1 MTPLMK
7 QYWEIKSLHPDKI
20 LFFRMGDFYELFFED
35 ASTVAPLLGITL
47 TSRNKKAQDETPMC
61 GVPYHSVAGPIN
73 RLLAKGYKLAICDQ
87 IEDPKQA
94 KGLVKRAVTRVLT
107 PGMVYDVETLERSR
121 AHYLASFDEDSVA
134 FLDLSTG
141 EAFWFRREIK
151 KDLHELLQRLPVAE
165 IILSETQ
172 KASFQLPLGSSWVLS
187 VHETQGAGSE
197 DRSWPS
203 SACRLLSYV
212 KAHNAPDALKY
223 LRSFEERSL
232 QGRLH
237 LSATSLRHLEI
248 FQNSRGEAGGSL
260 FSLIDQSRTSAGSRR
275 LREWMQFP
283 LRDPESLKKR
293 WDLLDL
299 WRADLPRL
307 KRVREQ
313 LSRLGDLERR
323 MARLSQPSGSA
334 RDLLALAQ
342 GVEIAFEALHEA
354 QIPVQGA
361 DILLDLAQRV
371 ERTLVEEPPLLLR
384 QGGLIRRGVN
394 ADLDE
399 YMTLTSDAH
408 SILAAMETREKEST
422 GISSLKIRYNNV
434 FGYYIEITHTH
445 KDKVPAHYR
454 RKQTLAT
461 AERFYTD
468 ELLELEKKILSAE
481 AKRNDLEFQIFDD
494 LKKEVLAQSGPVSWL
509 AGLAAEL
516 DAITTLAWISL
527 EKNFVRPQIS
537 KGELKL
543 VANRHPV
550 VESTVPTPFVPND
563 VFLAKSSGLLLT
575 GPNMAGKSTLMRQVA
590 LTAVLAQMGSF
601 VPAREAWLPLY
612 DHIFTRI
619 GAQDQ
624 LSEGLS
630 TFMVEMTETAELL
643 RTSTENS
650 LVILDEIGRGTSTYD
665 GLSLAEAI
673 LEFLMRKKVGQV
685 FFATHYHEITALDRK
700 YKNLQNAHM
709 SVVEKNGMIEFLH
722 TLVLKPAGRSY
733 GIQVAKLAGLP
744 DEVLSLAQ
752 KKLST
757 LESRQTGAH
766 EAQLGFED
774 LLMGEL
780 KGIPVS
786 AASPAL
792 SDKKNE
798 ALQALV
804 KTIRNYRLLEKT
816 PLETLREIES
826 WQRQLQEL
834 S

>member
-121 AHYLASFDEDSVA
+121 AHYLASFDENSLS

-141 EAFWFRREIK
+141 EAFWFRRETQ
-151 KDLHELLQRLPVAE
+151 KDLRELLQSLPVAE
-165 IILSETQ
+165 IVLSEAQ
-172 KASFQLPLGSSWVLS
+172 KMNFQLPLGSSWVLS
-187 VHETQGAGSE
+187 VFEVATEVSE
-197 DRSWPS
+197 DEILPS
-203 SACRLLSYV
+203 SAQRLLSYV
-212 KAHNAPDALKY
+212 RAHNSSEALKY
-223 LRSFEERSL
+223 LRPFEERSL

-248 FQNSRGEAGGSL
+248 FQNSRGEAGGTL
-260 FSLIDQSRTSAGSRR
+260 FSLIDQSKTSAGSRR

-283 LRDPESLKKR
+283 LREAESLKKR

-299 WRADLPRL
+299 WRGDLPRL

-342 GVEIAFEALHEA
+342 GVGIAFESLHEA
-354 QIPVQGA
+354 QIPVPSAENLRG
-361 DILLDLAQRV
+361 LAQKIQQ
-371 ERTLVEEPPLLLR
+371 TLVEEPPLLLR
-384 QGGLIRRGVN
+384 QGGLIRRGVH

-408 SILAAMETREKEST
+408 SILAAMEAREKEST

-445 KDKVPAHYR
+445 KDKIPTHYR

-481 AKRNDLEFQIFDD
+481 AKRNDLEFQIFED
-494 LKKEVLAQSGPVSWL
+494 LKREALAQSGPISWL

-516 DAITTLAWISL
+516 DAVTTLAWVSL
-527 EKNFVRPQIS
+527 EKNFVRPRIS

-563 VFLAKSSGLLLT
+563 ILLAKSSGLLLT

-590 LTAVLAQMGSF
+590 LTAILAQMGGF

-643 RTSTENS
+643 KNSTENS

-700 YKNLQNAHM
+700 YKSLQNAHM

-752 KKLST
+752 KKLAT
-757 LESRQTGAH
+757 LESRESGVRN
-766 EAQLGFED
+766 AQLGFED
-774 LLMGEL
+774 LLTEGSSEATL
-780 KGIPVS
+780 STP
-786 AASPAL
+786 SPAVA
-792 SDKKNE
+792 DEKDQ

-804 KTIRNYRLLEKT
+804 KTIRSYRLLEKT

-826 WQRQLQEL
+826 WQRQLQQL
-834 S
+834 